1 MSNTDDDQCAVAT
14 NAAMEVA
21 MDECSPEDLLTNLGR
36 MVGLTES
43 PDPRNV
49 PDEPD
54 PADCM
59 DMDVVREWIA
69 VRARDLID
77 AGVGMSDAI
86 EQAWAEASENC
97 GW

>member
-1 MSNTDDDQCAVAT
+1 MSHDDQCAVAT

-36 MVGLTES
+36 MVGLEDT
-43 PDPRNV
+43 PDPGDV
-49 PDEPD
+49 PDELD

-59 DMDVVREWIA
+59 DMDIVREWIA
-69 VRARDLID
+69 VRANELID
-77 AGVGMSDAI
+77 DGEGMSDAI
-86 EQAWAEASENC
+86 EQAWAEAGDEC